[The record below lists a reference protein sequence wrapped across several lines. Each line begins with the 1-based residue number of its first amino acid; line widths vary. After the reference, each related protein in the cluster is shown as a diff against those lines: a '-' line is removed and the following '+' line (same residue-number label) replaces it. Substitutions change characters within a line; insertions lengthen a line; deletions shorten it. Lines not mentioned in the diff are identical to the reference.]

1 MKTDSILIVGAGLCG
16 TFLAIRLA
24 QRGYRVRLHEKRP
37 DLRLEDT
44 GAGRSINLALSN
56 RGLRALRLIGLED
69 AIRPACIPMT
79 GRMVHPLGG
88 APTLAPYSGRVGEYI
103 NSVSR
108 SGLNAMLLDA
118 AAALPNIELVFNSD
132 CEQVDL
138 KQGSA
143 QFRDVKTGALQ
154 QVQAAA
160 LFGTDGAGSVL
171 RRSMLTHTN
180 ALLFNYSQDFLRHG
194 YKELHIPPV
203 GDNGFRIEK
212 NALHIWPR
220 GTYMVIALP
229 NLDGSFTVTIF
240 LPFEGEHS
248 FAQLREP
255 AQIEAFFQ
263 RQFPDLLAH
272 MPNLAADFLQNPTG
286 TLGTIKCYPWQ
297 AYGKTLLLGD
307 AAHAVV
313 PFYGQGMNASF
324 EDVVVLDELLDTY
337 GDDWGALFSA
347 FQEVRKKDT
356 DAIADLAVDNFYE
369 MRDHVANPVF
379 MRKRRLETLLE
390 QHFPSYFS
398 KYSLVT
404 FREDVPYS
412 TAMEKGRR
420 QDAFLM
426 QLCEQSEDSNWD
438 LGAVLAQLQVV

>member
-1 MKTDSILIVGAGLCG
+1 MKANKVLIVGAGLCG

-24 QRGYRVRLHEKRP
+24 QRGYTVKLHEKRP
-37 DLRLEDT
+37 DLRVEDT

-56 RGLRALRLIGLED
+56 RGLRALQLIGLD
-69 AIRPACIPMT
+69 TRIRPECIPMT

-88 APTLAPYSGRVGEYI
+88 EPTLAPYSGRAGEYI
-103 NSVSR
+103 NSISR
-108 SGLNAMLLDA
+108 SGLNAILLDTA
-118 AAALPNIELVFNSD
+118 EAMPNIEMVFNSE
-132 CEQVDL
+132 CEQIDL
-138 KQGSA
+138 KQSKA
-143 QFRDVKTGALQ
+143 VFRDTRSGSLCE
-154 QVQAAA
+154 VQADA

-171 RRSMLTHTN
+171 RRSMLAQTN

-194 YKELHIPPV
+194 YKELHIPPTET
-203 GDNGFRIEK
+203 GGFRIEK

-229 NLDGSFTVTIF
+229 NLDGSFTVTTF
-240 LPFEGEHS
+240 LPFEGPES
-248 FAQLREP
+248 FAGLQQAE
-255 AQIEAFFQ
+255 QVQDFFE
-263 RQFPDLLAH
+263 RRFPDLLEH
-272 MPNLAADFLQNPTG
+272 MPDLCEDFLRNPTG

-297 AYGKTLLLGD
+297 AYGRNLLLGD

-324 EDVVVLDELLDTY
+324 EDVLVLDSMMDDHT
-337 GDDWGALFSA
+337 GDWAKLFSA
-347 FQEVRKKDT
+347 FQDVRKKDT

-390 QHFPSYFS
+390 QQFPAYFS

-412 TAMEKGRR
+412 YAMERGRL
-420 QDAFLM
+420 QDDFLM
-426 QLCEQSEDSNWD
+426 RLCNQSDTTEWNLSEVMADI
-438 LGAVLAQLQVV
+438 ARI